1 MIRDI
6 DIAYMRTQ
14 KVAARSYAC
23 AFEPGEKFRRVIV
36 EIDSLTIRL
45 DPNDAQRL
53 RDALDRVLSEQPL
66 EAA

>member
-6 DIAYMRTQ
+6 DIAFTDA
-14 KVAARSYAC
+14 KNVAARSYNHN
-23 AFEPGEKFRRVIV
+23 GTFRRVIV

-45 DPNDAQRL
+45 DPKDAQRL
-53 RDALDRVLSEQPL
+53 RDALDSVLIDHPL

>member
-6 DIAYMRTQ
+6 EISFMGAQ
-14 KVAARSYAC
+14 KVAARSY
-23 AFEPGEKFRRVIV
+23 EHGETFRRVIV
-36 EIDSLTIRL
+36 EIDSLTFRF
-45 DPNDAQRL
+45 DPYDAQRL

>member
-6 DIAYMRTQ
+6 EIAFMDAQ
-14 KVAARSYAC
+14 KVNARSY
-23 AFEPGEKFRRVIV
+23 EHNGTFRRVIV

-45 DPNDAQRL
+45 DPEDAQRL
-53 RDALDRVLSEQPL
+53 RDALDRVLSDQPL

>member
-1 MIRDI
+1 
-6 DIAYMRTQ
+6 
-14 KVAARSYAC
+14 
-23 AFEPGEKFRRVIV
+23 VIV

-53 RDALDRVLSEQPL
+53 RDALDNVLSDQPL

>member
-6 DIAYMRTQ
+6 EIAFMGAQ
-14 KVAARSYAC
+14 KVAARSY
-23 AFEPGEKFRRVIV
+23 EHGEKFRRVIV

-45 DPNDAQRL
+45 DPYDAQRL
-53 RDALDRVLSEQPL
+53 RDALDCALSEQPL

>member
-6 DIAYMRTQ
+6 DIAFTSAQ
-14 KVAARSYAC
+14 KVAAESIK
-23 AFEPGEKFRRVIV
+23 GQGIRRMII

-45 DPNDAQRL
+45 DPKDAQRL

>member
-6 DIAYMRTQ
+6 EIAFMGAQ
-14 KVAARSYAC
+14 KVDARSY
-23 AFEPGEKFRRVIV
+23 EHGETFRRVIV

-45 DPNDAQRL
+45 DPDDAQRL
-53 RDALDRVLSEQPL
+53 RDALDGVLSDQPL

>member
-6 DIAYMRTQ
+6 DIAFTSAQ
-14 KVAARSYAC
+14 KVAAES
-23 AFEPGEKFRRVIV
+23 FGETFRRVIV

-45 DPNDAQRL
+45 DPKDAQRL

>member
-6 DIAYMRTQ
+6 EIAFMDAK
-14 KVAARSYAC
+14 KVNARSY
-23 AFEPGEKFRRVIV
+23 EHNGTFRRVIV

-45 DPNDAQRL
+45 DPEDAQRL
-53 RDALDRVLSEQPL
+53 RDALDRVLSDQPL